1 MTEQFY
7 TILTQIGKASIANA
21 TSLGTKVEFKYFA
34 LGDGN
39 GSYYNPTETQT
50 SLKNE
55 VWRGQIAQ
63 ITVDEKNPNWIVL
76 ETIIPASVGGFMIRE
91 AGVFD
96 TEGNLLAVGK
106 YPETYKPKVE
116 NGSAKDLYIRMILE
130 VSNTSAVTLKIDPT
144 VILAT
149 KKDIELLE
157 QKMDSEIEGINI
169 PVKSVN
175 QKTGN
180 VVLNATDV
188 GAETPQAS
196 QEKANKAL
204 NAAKS
209 YTDEVAVTLTDD
221 LNTHK
226 NQKSS
231 TSTVGHVQLN
241 DTVTS
246 TSKTLAATAN
256 AVKTAYDK
264 AKSVEDLANGL
275 DNKIG
280 ILNGSGEI
288 KEKANKID
296 LDEHKSNASNPH
308 RVNKSQVGLG
318 YVENYGIAT
327 KAEAELGTINSK
339 YMTPLRVKEAIH
351 KTGIVSSI
359 FSGTLPAP
367 TSNESRS
374 LRIPLGKIPTEFIKI
389 YGIDSGGIVKSIG
402 HGYID
407 IKTGKVFMREVYPN
421 NSGYDWYTNKID
433 TVINDT
439 SGKYMMM
446 YMLGSY
452 GGTYKPRL
460 DRISLEGNELILR
473 YHWIDDGGYNSN
485 VKIDNLLLEVL

>member
-1 MTEQFY
+1 MAEQFY

-21 TSLGTKVEFKYFA
+21 SALGTKVEFKYFA

-76 ETIIPASVGGFMIRE
+76 ETVIPSNVGGFTIRE

-106 YPETYKPKVE
+106 YPETYKPVVAD
-116 NGSAKDLYIRMILE
+116 GSVKDLYIRMILE

-231 TSTVGHVQLN
+231 TSIVGHVQLN

-275 DNKIG
+275 GDKIG
-280 ILNGSGEI
+280 ILNGSGEV

-296 LDEHKSNASNPH
+296 LDTLRSRSISTGTGLSGGGDLSQD
-308 RVNKSQVGLG
+308 RVLSVLF
-318 YVENYGIAT
+318 
-327 KAEAELGTINSK
+327 GTTSTTVARGNHTHDAADI
-339 YMTPLRVKEAIH
+339 
-351 KTGIVSSI
+351 
-359 FSGTLPAP
+359 SGTAKVVSGSYIGNNANNRTISLGFTPKFVFIAQDRGGTESTIAAIGMAHNP
-367 TSNESRS
+367 PNVNFTSSSSNISRDKHK
-374 LRIPLGKIPTEFIKI
+374 RPEVV
-389 YGIDSGGIVKSIG
+389 SGGFLVSNDG
-402 HGYID
+402 TSWNGL
-407 IKTGKVFMREVYPN
+407 
-421 NSGYDWYTNKID
+421 NS
-433 TVINDT
+433 
-439 SGKYMMM
+439 S
-446 YMLGSY
+446 
-452 GGTYKPRL
+452 
-460 DRISLEGNELILR
+460 
-473 YHWIDDGGYNSN
+473 DGGIYYY
-485 VKIDNLLLEVL
+485 VAIG